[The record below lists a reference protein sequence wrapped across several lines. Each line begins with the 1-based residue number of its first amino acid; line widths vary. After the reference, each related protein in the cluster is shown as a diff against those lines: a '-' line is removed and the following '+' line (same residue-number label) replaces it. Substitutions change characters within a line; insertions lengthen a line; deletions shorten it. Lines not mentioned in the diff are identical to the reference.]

1 MMDHRLISDA
11 LKRRDEQARQAH
23 IALLIRPGLNG
34 RYTFCDS
41 KNNNKHHWKN
51 NGRALIPEAA
61 RMSSSNVR
69 GCPRF
74 DNHKEHSERTI
85 VFDYENVDVH
95 GEREDAPWGA
105 LPCLHPGSDCGKG
118 ALQACVQ
125 SVQQCR
131 RSAPSSS
138 DRAVERVSVLQ

>member
-51 NGRALIPEAA
+51 NGRALIPRLQE
-61 RMSSSNVR
+61 
-69 GCPRF
+69 CLLPTF
-74 DNHKEHSERTI
+74 
-85 VFDYENVDVH
+85 
-95 GEREDAPWGA
+95 GA
-105 LPCLHPGSDCGKG
+105 VP
-118 ALQACVQ
+118 ALTTTKNI
-125 SVQQCR
+125 
-131 RSAPSSS
+131 PN
-138 DRAVERVSVLQ
+138 EP